1 MVYPAVGFVRCK
13 TLSQLYHLLAIRQRQ
28 RVVGDDEQ
36 GLVGAFYA
44 GEEGGEEA
52 LRGGGI
58 EAGRGLVEDDDGA
71 GLQQSTGEAEA
82 MALALGE
89 GEAAGAERSV
99 EALWEETVPV
109 GEGGLI
115 QGREAMLIG
124 DGLRELGVESE
135 EFKHRAVFEG
145 ALRRAKVSTISIAKV

>member
-58 EAGRGLVEDDDGA
+58 EAGRGLVEDEQRRIARDGESSEQA
-71 GLQQSTGEAEA
+71 A
-82 MALALGE
+82 ALAAREL
-89 GEAAGAERSV
+89 AGA
-99 EALWEETVPV
+99 
-109 GEGGLI
+109 
-115 QGREAMLIG
+115 
-124 DGLRELGVESE
+124 D
-135 EFKHRAVFEG
+135 
-145 ALRRAKVSTISIAKV
+145 